1 MEDDILLIQEE
12 TKENMRKGIQHLES
26 ELVRIRAGKASPD
39 MLDGI
44 MVDYYDNPTPINQV
58 ANVSVVDARTL
69 SLQPWEK
76 PMLQAVEKAIM
87 AANIGVTPQNDG
99 QLIRL
104 FLPPLTEERRRELV
118 KRVNAEGEHAK
129 ITIRNLRRDAM
140 EQVKKL
146 QKDGLSKDAA
156 KNAEN
161 DIQQLTDTYIG
172 SIDKRCASKEKEIMV
187 V

>member
-1 MEDDILLIQEE
+1 MEDDVAFILEE
-12 TKENMRKGIQHLES
+12 SRDNMQKGIRHFES
-26 ELVRIRAGKASPD
+26 ELSKIRAGKASPD

-44 MVDYYDNPTPINQV
+44 MVEYYGNPTPIQQV
-58 ANVSVVDARTL
+58 ANINVVDSRTL

-76 PMLQAVEKAIM
+76 SVLQAVEKAIM
-87 AANIGVTPQNDG
+87 AANIGITPQNDG

-104 FLPPLTEERRRELV
+104 FLPPLTEERRRDLV
-118 KRVNAEGEHAK
+118 KKVNAEGEQAK
-129 ITIRNLRRDAM
+129 IGIRNYRRDAM

-156 KNAEN
+156 KSAE
-161 DIQQLTDTYIG
+161 DEIQGITDAYIEK
-172 SIDKRCASKEKEIMV
+172 IDKHCAVKEKEIMV

>member
-26 ELVRIRAGKASPD
+26 ELIRIRAGKASPD